1 MTQSLPLRDLRLV
14 SARSIL
20 AFAICVAGLA
30 PPATIAQ
37 ELPPETLDEAREALR
52 GAMQGFWA
60 PPGYR
65 LKNGP
70 HVRSAFREVV
80 AGMQPLVVRVRADGR
95 DAAMG
100 GIVGPD
106 GWVLTKASQLEGKLT
121 CQLSDGRE
129 LDARIVGVDRQYD
142 LAILKIEAKDLPT
155 LELPDQDISREG
167 RWVATLGQGRDPIA
181 VGVVSVSPRRIPH
194 QPGILGVRLDEADG
208 GGAMVAEVYPESGAE
223 EAGIKAGDLI
233 VAVNDQPTPNRETL
247 IKIVR
252 RQTPGDVI
260 KVRVKRGEQGISVNA
275 RLLGE
280 VKDMPRDRGEYQNS
294 LGGELSQRRFGFPAA
309 LQHDTVLRPEDCGGP
324 MIDLDGQVVGFNA
337 ARAGRTESYAIPS
350 HIARGLLF
358 ELMSGRRTPQ
368 PIEE

>member
-1 MTQSLPLRDLRLV
+1 MLT
-14 SARSIL
+14 
-20 AFAICVAGLA
+20 LA
-30 PPATIAQ
+30 PRTMRLLVVRATLVFALSMGSLAPVDVFAQ
-37 ELPPETLDEAREALR
+37 ELPPETLDEARDALR

-80 AGMQPLVVRVRADGR
+80 AGMQPLVVRVRAEGR

-121 CQLSDGRE
+121 CLLSDGRE

-194 QPGILGVRLDEADG
+194 QPGILGVRLDEANG
-208 GGAMVAEVYPESGAE
+208 GGAVVAEVYPESGAE
-223 EAGIKAGDLI
+223 EAGIEAGDVIL
-233 VAVNDQPTPNRETL
+233 AVNDQPTPNREAL

-260 KVRVKRGEQGISVNA
+260 KIRVKRGEQAISMSA

-294 LGGELSQRRFGFPAA
+294 LGGELSQRRFGFPTA

-324 MIDLDGQVVGFNA
+324 MIDLEGRVVGFNA

-350 HIARGLLF
+350 HIARALLF
-358 ELMSGRRTPQ
+358 ELMSGRRTPE
-368 PIEE
+368 PLEE